1 MKMKKVIAMLAACTL
16 LAASF
21 VGCAKDTS
29 KDNTDTSTPTTA
41 PAETDST
48 DATDDAAT
56 DEIVTLKWI
65 TVGGGMPTNYDAWQ
79 KNINEY
85 LGEKIGVNVEMEVVS
100 WGDWDNRRNI
110 IVNSGESFDIL
121 FTDGNKYNAASKLG
135 AFLDITELAKTA
147 APELYSYIP
156 EAYWNAVKVDG
167 KVFAVPT
174 YKDSSATNYFVY
186 DTEKAT
192 KYNVNFVGI
201 KNFSELTDGLMA
213 MKDGEGVT
221 PFILANDGAG
231 VVTANYDNMGAGFR
245 PLGVRF
251 DDQSRKVVSIF
262 EQEDILTELDT
273 LHQWY
278 EAGII
283 NADAPTLAESP
294 SYRMVYNAQG
304 WSGAAKTTW
313 GPNMGVEATADQFG
327 DTIVSNDTVRGSLN
341 AVYASSKYP
350 EKCLQL
356 LQLVNL
362 DTKVRDA
369 FYYGLEGENF
379 NYTADGKIE
388 KINNDWNMAGY
399 TQGTF
404 FTVSQLADADFN
416 QWDEVKELNANAK
429 PSVLLGFTFDTTT
442 VETELAQCNAVF
454 DKYKSVLLTGAQ
466 EPRELVAQMREE
478 LNAAGFETLITEAQ
492 AQVDAAFAQ

>member
-1 MKMKKVIAMLAACTL
+1 MKMKKVVAMLAACTL

-21 VGCAKDTS
+21 VGCAKDNS
-29 KDNTDTSTPTTA
+29 KDSTDNNTATTA
-41 PAETDST
+41 PAANDGSV
-48 DATDDAAT
+48 ASDDTAK

-79 KNINEY
+79 KNINAY
-85 LGEKIGVNVEMEVVS
+85 LGEKIGVNVDMEVVS

-121 FTDGNKYNAASKLG
+121 FTDGNKYNSAAKLG

-156 EAYWNAVKVDG
+156 EDYWNAVKVDG
-167 KVFAVPT
+167 KVYAVPT
-174 YKDSSATNYFVY
+174 YKDSSSTNYFVY
-186 DTEKAT
+186 DTAIAA
-192 KYNVNFVGI
+192 KYQVNFKGI
-201 KNFSELTDGLMA
+201 KNLSELTDGLKA
-213 MKDGEGVT
+213 MKDGEGVN

-231 VVTANYDNMGAGFR
+231 AIYMNYDNMGAGFR
-245 PLGVRF
+245 PIGVRF
-251 DDQSRKVVSIF
+251 DDQSRKVVSVF

-278 EAGII
+278 NDGII
-283 NADAPTLAESP
+283 NADAPTLAEAP
-294 SYRMVYNAQG
+294 SYRMVYTAQG

-313 GPNMGVEATADQFG
+313 GPNMGVEATADQYG

-341 AVYASSKYP
+341 AVFASSKYP

-379 NYTADGKIE
+379 KYTADGKIE

-404 FTVSQLADADFN
+404 FTVSQLADAEFN

-429 PSVLLGFTFDTTT
+429 PSVLLGFTFDTSK
-442 VETELAQCNAVF
+442 VETELAQCNAVY
-454 DKYKSVLLTGAQ
+454 DKYKSFILTGAQ
-466 EPRELVAQMREE
+466 EPRELVKTMREE
-478 LNAAGFETLITEAQ
+478 LNAAGFETLMTEAQ

>member
-1 MKMKKVIAMLAACTL
+1 MKLKKVVAMLAACSL

-21 VGCAKDTS
+21 VGCAKEGS
-29 KDNTDTSTPTTA
+29 KDNADNNTVTTA
-41 PAETDST
+41 PAANDDSNT
-48 DATDDAAT
+48 SDDT
-56 DEIVTLKWI
+56 SKDEIVTLKWI
-65 TVGGGMPTNYDAWQ
+65 TVGGGMPSNYDAWQ
-79 KNINEY
+79 KSINEY
-85 LGEKIGVNVEMEVVS
+85 LGEKNGVNVDMEVVS

-110 IVNSGESFDIL
+110 IINSGESFDIL
-121 FTDGNKYNAASKLG
+121 FTDGNKYNAAAKLG

-147 APELYSYIP
+147 APDLYSYIP
-156 EAYWNAVKVDG
+156 EDYWNAVKVDG

-186 DTEKAT
+186 DTEKAN
-192 KYNVNFVGI
+192 KYQVNFKGI
-201 KNFSELTDGLMA
+201 KNFSELTDGLKA

-231 VVTANYDNMGAGFR
+231 VITMNYDNMGAGFR
-245 PLGVRF
+245 PLAVRF
-251 DDQSRKVVSIF
+251 DDQSRKVVNIF
-262 EQEDILTELDT
+262 EQEDVLAQLDT

-278 EAGII
+278 KDGII
-283 NADAPTLAESP
+283 NADAPTLAEAP
-294 SYRMVYNAQG
+294 AYRMVYTAQG

-313 GPNMGVEATADQFG
+313 GPNMGVDATADQFG

-341 AVYASSKYP
+341 AISASSPNP
-350 EKCLQL
+350 EKALAL
-356 LQLVNL
+356 LQLINL

-388 KINNDWNMAGY
+388 KLNNDWNMAGY

-429 PSVLLGFTFDTTT
+429 PSVLLGFTFDTSK

-466 EPRELVAQMREE
+466 EPRELVKQMGEE
-478 LNAAGFETLITEAQ
+478 LKAAGFDTLVTEAQ